1 MLQAFTVTLNQML
14 QILLFLV
21 LGYGLNRLHIISRE
35 AEGVLSRFVSLLF
48 IPSMSLYSNMMECKL
63 SSLVAYSSWVLY
75 GLLFYGVSILLAYP
89 LAKRFSRDD
98 SYQQAVYRY
107 ALAIPNTGAVGTP
120 LMQALFGTAGV
131 FQYSLFTFSGMILTY
146 SWGIGQLQPSH
157 GKTTVWQNF
166 RKCININSIAM
177 VLGMVLGLLGASEW
191 MPTFVSGTV
200 HSLYNCYVPVALLLT
215 GFSIA
220 DYPIG
225 QVFHDRKVYL
235 YTFYRLLLAPAVF
248 LAVLY
253 LLKAPLMVATMAA
266 VTVGAPC
273 GMNVVVY
280 PAAYKQDCRCG
291 SAMVLVSSMG
301 AILTVPL
308 IYATAQALFGGI

>member
-1 MLQAFTVTLNQML
+1 MLQAFTVTLEQML

-21 LGYGLNRLHIISRE
+21 LGYGLNKLHIISRE
-35 AEGVLSRFVSLLF
+35 AEGILSRFVSLLF
-48 IPSMSLYSNMMECKL
+48 IPSMSLYSNMIECKL
-63 SSLVAYSSWVLY
+63 SSLAAYSSWFLY
-75 GLLFYGVSILLAYP
+75 GLLFYGASILLAYP
-89 LAKRFSRDD
+89 LSRWFSRDD
-98 SYQQAVYRY
+98 DYQRAVYRY

-120 LMQALFGTAGV
+120 LMLALFGTAGV
-131 FQYSLFTFSGMILTY
+131 FQYGLFTFSGMFLTY

-157 GKTTVWQNF
+157 GKTSIWQNL
-166 RKCININSIAM
+166 RKCINVNSIAM
-177 VLGMVLGLLGASEW
+177 VAGMLLGLLGAAQW
-191 MPTFVSGTV
+191 MPNFVVGTI

-225 QVFHDRKVYL
+225 QVFHNRAVYL
-235 YTFYRLLLAPAVF
+235 YSFYRLLLAPLVF
-248 LAVLY
+248 LGVLY

-280 PAAYKQDCRCG
+280 PAAYQQDCSHG
-291 SAMVLVSSMG
+291 ASMVLVSSIG

-308 IYATAQALFGGI
+308 IYAIVQVLFG